1 MALWPFAITLFVSSA
16 LMFLVEPMIAKM
28 VLPTLGGTAMIWNTC
43 VVFFQSVLVAGYAY
57 SWVLSRWFD
66 VRRQA
71 LLHTIVLALPL
82 LVLPFAVHFGTA
94 PPEGSNPVLWLLLL
108 LASTI
113 GLPFFSLST
122 SSVLQ
127 HWFSRTGHVERGDP
141 YFLYAINNVGSL
153 CALLAYP
160 TIVEPS
166 LRLAGQSRLWAGGYA
181 IFVAAAGACAFVV
194 WRGRSVAGPEEAPTI
209 VDRAPSSP
217 PTWARR
223 LKWVASAAVP
233 SSLML
238 AVTSYLST
246 DLAPVPLLWVV
257 PLALYLLTFV
267 LAFSRSGARYRTL
280 ADRLLPLTVIPIALF
295 MLAEGGPP
303 LVVLVPLHLLALV
316 AAGLVCHGA
325 LVADR
330 PEVSHLTEFYFWIA
344 LGGVVGGLFNTLIA
358 PVAFRSIVEYPLALV
373 LACFLRPSVVGHKA
387 HRSFSIKELA
397 VPAGVGLIASAIFLV
412 MGRLGNSER
421 LLITALGLPA
431 FLSFRQSRR
440 PVRFALCLIAFF
452 LAGVWHT
459 HEYGHI
465 LFEDRTFFGVYKVV
479 QSADGRLN
487 TLLHG
492 TTIHGTQ
499 ALAEEHRREPLR
511 YFHRTGPI
519 GQAFSQLP
527 VSART
532 PNVAVAGL
540 GIGSLAAYARSG
552 QYWTFFEIDP
562 ALELIA
568 RNTRFFTYLH
578 DCGERCQVVTGDA
591 RLSLARTHSPQ
602 FGIIVLDAF
611 TSDAIPVHLLT
622 SEALDLYL
630 SRLTPDGV
638 LAFNVS
644 NTHVAVAPVLAR
656 LATTHGL
663 VAIDQFDRVRG
674 ELVDGK
680 SSSEWILMAR
690 HRDDLK
696 PLVDDP
702 RWHVPRLSS
711 STPLWTDDYTNLLAV
726 LTWR

>member
-1 MALWPFAITLFVSSA
+1 MALWPFAVTLFVGSA

-43 VVFFQSVLVAGYAY
+43 VVFFQSVLLAGYAY
-57 SWVLSRWFD
+57 SWALSRWLD

-71 LLHTIVLALPL
+71 LVHTIVLALPL

-94 PPEGSNPVLWLLLL
+94 PPEGSNPVWWLLLL

-127 HWFSRTGHVERGDP
+127 HWFSRTGHAEGADP

-153 CALLAYP
+153 SALLAYP

-166 LRLAGQSRLWAGGYA
+166 LRLAGQSHLWAAGYT
-181 IFVAAAGACAFVV
+181 IFVGAAVICAIVV
-194 WRGRSVAGPEEAPTI
+194 WRRPSVAHPRKTVSI
-209 VDRAPSSP
+209 VDRASDVRPS
-217 PTWARR
+217 WVRR

-238 AVTSYLST
+238 AVTIYLST

-267 LAFSRSGARYRTL
+267 LAFSRSGPRYRTL

-303 LVVLVPLHLLALV
+303 LMVLVPLHLLALV

-330 PEVSHLTEFYFWIA
+330 PDVSHLTEFYFWIA

-358 PVAFRSIVEYPLALV
+358 PIAFKSIVEYPLGLV
-373 LACFLRPSVVGHKA
+373 LACLLRPSVEGHKSQG
-387 HRSFSIKELA
+387 RFSVRELA
-397 VPAGVGLIASAIFLV
+397 VPAAVGLSATVIFFIT
-412 MGRLGNSER
+412 GRIGHSER
-421 LLITALGLPA
+421 LVIVALALPA

-440 PVRFALCLIAFF
+440 PMRFALCLVAFF
-452 LAGVWHT
+452 LAGMWHT
-459 HEYGHI
+459 HDYGRI

-479 QSADGRLN
+479 QGADGQHN

-499 ALAEEHRREPLR
+499 ALAEAQRREPLR

-519 GQAFSQLP
+519 GQAFLQLP

-532 PNVAVAGL
+532 SNVAVAGL

-552 QYWTFFEIDP
+552 QHWTFFEIDP

-568 RNTRFFTYLH
+568 RNERFFTYLH
-578 DCGERCQVVTGDA
+578 DCGDRCQVVTGDA
-591 RLSLARTHSPQ
+591 RLSLARTQAPQ
-602 FGIIVLDAF
+602 FGVIVLDAF

-656 LATTHGL
+656 LAITHGL
-663 VAIDQFDRVRG
+663 VAIDQFDRVSG
-674 ELVDGK
+674 EMVNGK

-690 HRDDLK
+690 HRDDLE

-702 RWHVPRLSS
+702 RWRTPRLSS